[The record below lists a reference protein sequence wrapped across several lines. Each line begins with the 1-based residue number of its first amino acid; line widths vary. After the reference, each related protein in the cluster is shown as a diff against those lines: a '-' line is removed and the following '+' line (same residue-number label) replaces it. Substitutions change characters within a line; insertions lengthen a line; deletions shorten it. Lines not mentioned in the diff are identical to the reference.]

1 MFSTV
6 DHTMKCSL
14 FSAVVKVDWS
24 KREREVEKTSY
35 SATQKTQAVTTLCHF
50 QCCVAEVRAVATA
63 VLLLKLVV
71 YRVLRAKVVGAT
83 SSEGSL
89 VKFEGNNE
97 F

>member
-1 MFSTV
+1 
-6 DHTMKCSL
+6 
-14 FSAVVKVDWS
+14 
-24 KREREVEKTSY
+24 
-35 SATQKTQAVTTLCHF
+35 
-50 QCCVAEVRAVATA
+50 VAEVRAVPTA
-63 VLLLKLVV
+63 VLLLKLVI

>member
-1 MFSTV
+1 
-6 DHTMKCSL
+6 MKCSL
-14 FSAVVKVDWS
+14 FTAVDKVDWL

-35 SATQKTQAVTTLCHF
+35 SATRKTQAVTTLCHF
-50 QCCVAEVRAVATA
+50 QCCVAEVRAVPTA
-63 VLLLKLVV
+63 ELLLKLVI
-71 YRVLRAKVVGAT
+71 YRVLHAKVVGAT